1 MRHGIVLTELIVTM
15 VCIGII
21 ASIAAP
27 RLASI
32 ADAAAV
38 RDETFRVVAALDA
51 ARGTAVRMNAV
62 TSLAFPPAGNGVT
75 LSGAGQPLLF
85 GPAGLAMGASNR
97 TIILTKGNAVRRVV
111 ISRLGRITY

>member
-1 MRHGIVLTELIVTM
+1 MRRGIVLTELIIAI
-15 VCIGII
+15 VCIAII
-21 ASIAAP
+21 ASIALP

-38 RDETFRVVAALDA
+38 RDEALRIVATLDA
-51 ARGTAVRMNAV
+51 TRGVAVRMNTV
-62 TSLAFPPAGNGVT
+62 TSLALPPAGNGVT
-75 LSGAGQPLLF
+75 LTGAGQTLLF

-97 TIILTKGNAVRRVV
+97 TLILTKGNAVRRVV